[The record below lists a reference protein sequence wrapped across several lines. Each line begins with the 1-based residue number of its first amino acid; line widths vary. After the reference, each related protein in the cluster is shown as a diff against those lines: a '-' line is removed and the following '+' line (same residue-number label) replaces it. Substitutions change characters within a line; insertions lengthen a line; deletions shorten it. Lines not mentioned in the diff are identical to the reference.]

1 MAHCCSFYA
10 LAALPWVWRRRTVQ
24 ESPSSRNAI
33 FAIMAAAPH
42 AFQRKGAM
50 RQQKIHEVKG
60 HPFQAKFFKQ

>member
-1 MAHCCSFYA
+1 
-10 LAALPWVWRRRTVQ
+10 
-24 ESPSSRNAI
+24 
-33 FAIMAAAPH
+33 MAAAPH